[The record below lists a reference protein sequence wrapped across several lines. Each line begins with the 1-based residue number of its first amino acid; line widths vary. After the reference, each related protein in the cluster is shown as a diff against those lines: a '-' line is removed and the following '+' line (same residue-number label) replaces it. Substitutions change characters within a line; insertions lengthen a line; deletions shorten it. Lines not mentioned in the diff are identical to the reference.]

1 MSQNFDPNQNY
12 YFFNKKDSV
21 PIVFIHGVALDH
33 QMWDYQIN
41 YFNKYST
48 LTYDLLGHGKTP
60 CDKDKL
66 SLRDFS
72 NQLLE
77 ILDHLGVERINL
89 IGFSLGSLIAL
100 DFSSHFQKKVEKLI
114 LIGTTYK
121 RSDEERSLVLDRY
134 NQTKLNKPISK
145 QALKRW
151 FSDKYLEDNPKTYDL
166 FMKILNK
173 EPKDHK
179 NFLKAYEL
187 FANHYDDFEAIKKI
201 DRKTLVM
208 TGSDDVG
215 STPAMSKELV
225 KDLVNSTYIEIKNG
239 KHLCSIECADDV
251 NITFKKFID
260 QHNDQA

>member
-1 MSQNFDPNQNY
+1 MSKNFDPNQNY
-12 YFFNKKDSV
+12 YFFNKKKSIPV
-21 PIVFIHGVALDH
+21 VFIHGVGLDH
-33 QMWDYQIN
+33 QMWDQQVDYLSEFSI
-41 YFNKYST
+41 

-60 CDKDKL
+60 FHKDKL
-66 SLRDFS
+66 NLKDFS

-77 ILDHLGVERINL
+77 LLDHLKIEKINL
-89 IGFSLGSLIAL
+89 VGFSLGSLIAL
-100 DFSSHFQKKVEKLI
+100 DFSSHFQNKVEKLI

-121 RSDEERSLVLDRY
+121 RSDQERSLVLDRY
-134 NQTKLNKPISK
+134 NQAKLNKPISG

-151 FSDKYLEDNPKTYDL
+151 FSDKYLEENPETYDF
-166 FMKILNK
+166 FMNILNK
-173 EPKDHK
+173 VPDDHK

-208 TGSDDVG
+208 TGSEDNG

-239 KHLCSIECADDV
+239 KHLCSIECVDDV
-251 NITFKKFID
+251 NMNIKKFI
-260 QHNDQA
+260 NN

>member
-1 MSQNFDPNQNY
+1 MSLNFDPNQNCY
-12 YFFNKKDSV
+12 LFNKKDTV
-21 PIVFIHGVALDH
+21 PLVFIHGVGLDH
-33 QMWDYQIN
+33 QMWNYQVS
-41 YFNKYST
+41 YFNEYST

-60 CDKDKL
+60 WNKDKL
-66 SLRDFS
+66 TLKDYS

-77 ILDHLGVERINL
+77 LLDHLKIEKINL

-100 DFSSHFQKKVEKLI
+100 DFSSHFQKKIEKLV

-121 RSDEERSLVLDRY
+121 RSDKERSLVLDRY
-134 NQTKLNKPISK
+134 NQAKLNKPISK

-173 EPKDHK
+173 KPEDHI

-187 FANHYDDFEAIKKI
+187 FANHYDDYEAIKKI

-215 STPAMSKELV
+215 STPEMSKELV
-225 KDLVNSTYIEIKNG
+225 KDLVNSTYIEIQNG
-239 KHLCSIECADDV
+239 KHLCSIECVDDV
-251 NITFKKFID
+251 NMKIKNFI
-260 QHNDQA
+260 NN

>member
-1 MSQNFDPNQNY
+1 MSQNFDPNQNH
-12 YFFNKKDSV
+12 FFFVKKDTI
-21 PIVFIHGVALDH
+21 PLVFIHGVGLDH
-33 QMWDYQIN
+33 QMWDKQLSGLNEFSI
-41 YFNKYST
+41 

-60 CDKDKL
+60 CYKEKL
-66 SLRDFS
+66 SLIDFS
-72 NQLLE
+72 NQLLML
-77 ILDHLGVERINL
+77 LDHLDIDKINL

-100 DFSSHFQKKVEKLI
+100 DFCSTFQKKVEKLI

-121 RSDEERSLVLDRY
+121 RSNQERSLVLDRY
-134 NQTKLNKPISK
+134 NQAKLNKPISK

-151 FSDKYLEDNPKTYDL
+151 FSDKYLEDNPETYDF

-173 EPKDHK
+173 GPKDHK

-201 DRKTLVM
+201 DTNTLVM

-225 KDLVNSTYIEIKNG
+225 KDLVNSTYIEIQNG
-239 KHLCSIECADDV
+239 KHLCSIECVDDV
-251 NITFKKFID
+251 NMNIKNFI
-260 QHNDQA
+260 NN

>member
-1 MSQNFDPNQNY
+1 ML
-12 YFFNKKDSV
+12 SV
-21 PIVFIHGVALDH
+21 EQSSI
-33 QMWDYQIN
+33 IN
-41 YFNKYST
+41 ISSKGKV
-48 LTYDLLGHGKTP
+48 DLVVES
-60 CDKDKL
+60 DKDVYGIQFDLKYNPAELTFNGAESTNDFTFEYSQKEDGTVRGLMFSMNGEKL
-66 SLRDFS
+66 NASDLA
-72 NQLLE
+72 
-77 ILDHLGVERINL
+77 
-89 IGFSLGSLIAL
+89 SLIAL

-134 NQTKLNKPISK
+134 NQAKLNKPISK

-151 FSDKYLEDNPKTYDL
+151 FSDKYLENNPQTYDL

-173 EPKDHK
+173 ELNNNK
-179 NFLKAYEL
+179 NFLKAYKL

-201 DRKTLVM
+201 NIKTLVM

-225 KDLVNSTYIEIKNG
+225 KDLANSTYIEIQNG

-251 NITFKKFID
+251 NMNIKNFI
-260 QHNDQA
+260 NN

>member
-12 YFFNKKDSV
+12 YSFNKKKSV
-21 PIVFIHGVALDH
+21 PVVFIHGVGLDH
-33 QMWDYQIN
+33 RMWDYQIN
-41 YFNKYST
+41 YFNEYSV

-66 SLRDFS
+66 SLKDFS

-77 ILDHLGVERINL
+77 ILNHLKIEKVNL

-100 DFSSHFQKKVEKLI
+100 DFSARYQKKLEKLI

-121 RSDEERSLVLDRY
+121 RSEQERSLVLDRF
-134 NQTKLNKPISK
+134 NQAKLNKPISK

-151 FSDKYLEDNPKTYDL
+151 FSDKYLDENPKTYDL
-166 FMKILNK
+166 FMNILNK
-173 EPKDHK
+173 KPNDHK

-187 FANHYDDFEAIKKI
+187 FANHYDDIAAIRKI

-208 TGSDDVG
+208 TGSDDMG
-215 STPAMSKELV
+215 STPKMSKELV
-225 KDLVNSTYIEIKNG
+225 KDLVNSSYIEIKNG
-239 KHLCSIECADDV
+239 KHLCSIECEDDV
-251 NITFKKFID
+251 NMNIKNFI
-260 QHNDQA
+260 NN

>member
-1 MSQNFDPNQNY
+1 MSLNFDPNQNY
-12 YFFNKKDSV
+12 YFFDKKNSI
-21 PIVFIHGVALDH
+21 PNVFIHGVGLDH
-33 QMWDYQIN
+33 QMWNKQVN
-41 YFNKYST
+41 YFNEFSI

-60 CDKDKL
+60 FDKEKL
-66 SLRDFS
+66 SLKDFS
-72 NQLLE
+72 DQLLE
-77 ILDHLGVERINL
+77 LLDHLEIEKINL

-100 DFSSHFQKKVEKLI
+100 NFSSHFQKKVEKLI

-134 NQTKLNKPISK
+134 NQAKLNKPISK
-145 QALKRW
+145 KALRRW
-151 FSDKYLEDNPKTYDL
+151 FSDKYLEDNRETYDL

-201 DRKTLVM
+201 HTKTLVM

-225 KDLVNSTYIEIKNG
+225 KDLINSTYIEIQNG
-239 KHLCSIECADDV
+239 KHLCSIECVDDV
-251 NITFKKFID
+251 NMKIENFI
-260 QHNDQA
+260 NN

>member
-12 YFFNKKDSV
+12 YFFNKKNSI
-21 PIVFIHGVALDH
+21 PIVFIHGVGLDH
-33 QMWDYQIN
+33 QMWNKQVDY
-41 YFNKYST
+41 FKEFST

-60 CDKDKL
+60 CNKDKL

-72 NQLLE
+72 NQLVELLEHLE
-77 ILDHLGVERINL
+77 IEKINL

-100 DFSSHFQKKVEKLI
+100 NFTSHFQKKVDKLI

-121 RSDEERSLVLDRY
+121 RSDEERSVVLDRY
-134 NQTKLNKPISK
+134 NQAKLNKPLSK

-151 FSDKYLEDNPKTYDL
+151 FSDKYLKENPKTYDL
-166 FMKILNK
+166 FMRILNK
-173 EPKDHK
+173 NPKDHK

-187 FANHYDDFEAIKKI
+187 FANHYDDFEAIKRI
-201 DRKTLVM
+201 NIKTLVM

-225 KDLVNSTYIEIKNG
+225 KDLVNSTYIEIQNG
-239 KHLCSIECADDV
+239 KHLCSIECVDDV
-251 NITFKKFID
+251 NMNIKNFI
-260 QHNDQA
+260 NN